1 MIEVKWDA
9 NRDPTQ
15 KLVISVEFNTPLLRT
30 YDGKLLVS
38 YPDRAFSGIF
48 DLDAVGPEYKG
59 STRLSWSPTE
69 AIDVRFNSG
78 AKTDPLQDIWLWL
91 VIDTPFVGWKHNQL
105 SSGVYHE
112 MNLLL
117 ANASFLW
124 ADNQL
129 LGFEFLGD
137 YKIEEQL
144 FRCELRTAV
153 NSTVKDIPPVSAHIK
168 HYNTER
174 KIETEANIKYQ
185 GINGT
190 QNYYCRSGWEY
201 DRDGSFRHVS
211 GSIAFRSPFEKFTR
225 GAMVTKISF
234 SEKKEIKAA
243 ADAEFEDRRYT
254 LVSEGHLKKVTDC
267 WLVTNVT
274 TPIEKFRVI
283 TARVGINERERHAVA
298 EVSAPIGALG
308 VEVLFYLVN
317 SNNFNIK
324 LSVATPLEGFSKL
337 MLIAKKNPDTVDLRG
352 GWNNVT
358 LGFTG
363 VWRFANM
370 QDFEYSYRVYTLIE
384 LLEYN
389 GVVLKFVRASPT
401 DIDIDMSLKLANYKL
416 GLTSLIKPK
425 PKLILALGKQK
436 STNMNKFLFNEDF
449 LKDMLTQEE
458 IAEQEESSEEES
470 DEDIEGFVSFSGNF
484 KVDTIV
490 YPTVKGVIDVDQ
502 IDDINYLTSATIVL
516 PQGIIEVKDRF
527 YYHSLTK
534 LKNRLN
540 LVSPFPFAKD
550 IKSNVMLRVDMG
562 ERDKLANYVTGFDIS
577 VLNQQDWI
585 DLGLL
590 VNLTKPPKIYRN
602 KQKTYNLNVRVTTP
616 LKGLPFVDFTGLI
629 ETEAT
634 TYHGNITVETQ
645 TTKFSLGGLHELDPN
660 LFNAAMEL
668 NLAAPLVPSYHH
680 RIYLQKSKKQNELT
694 DFMLG
699 FVNNDNGVI
708 SELSLTGGWTLMT
721 NKSTEK
727 IEFNGHSKLM
737 STILPIR
744 SFESTVQIEAEPDQE
759 RLYAD
764 LELIYVDAEGNPDE
778 ITTTFKRERE
788 QIRMSGSLPITD
800 YRNITLEGKLTREEE
815 ASPNTYRF
823 VGNLNR
829 NLDTYDVEGE
839 VTVLKSLPVQA
850 NLDLKNPKK
859 SSVGSISYSLQKVE
873 DQYNVLT
880 KVTKGTSFTEIS
892 GEIKQQDEYNWGYK
906 LGTKSSERD
915 LNSVALHLHSSSEDS
930 NEKVITKIEI
940 KTPWLQSGLNHLQ
953 LGADIRL
960 NPQDGW
966 IRSTYALPSAMG
978 NTELVWSWFLM
989 KKMRILLDSSVNF
1002 SNGTKKI
1009 LKTGVS
1015 YEDNGDII
1023 TTGDIHVNDIWN
1035 LSANATYGLTEQ
1047 REHVG
1052 TVAIHLPLP
1061 VGDIHKLRGSLFTD
1075 VTQKEPLNE
1084 LTIDLGYESVN
1095 ANKKYTAKAYY
1106 KNTTDIQVSARV
1118 EWGHD
1123 PKSNASQLNL
1133 EILKDGHRHAVTGS
1147 VLTPY
1152 YVNEETIKANVVYG
1166 ITDIYHVV
1174 SSSLYIPASVKTSE
1188 ADVAFAGLSN
1198 MKGMVNSTTPFL
1210 NITWLKVDFDFNTIE

>member
-1 MIEVKWDA
+1 MVEVKWDA

-15 KLVISVEFNTPLLRT
+15 KLVVSVEFNTPLVRM

-91 VIDTPFVGWKHNQL
+91 VIDTPFAGWKHNLL
-105 SSGVYHE
+105 SSGVYHD

-124 ADNQL
+124 AENQL
-129 LGFEFLGD
+129 LGLEFLGD

-144 FRCELRTAV
+144 FRCEIRTAV

-168 HYNTER
+168 HYNTDR
-174 KIETEANIKYQ
+174 KIETEANVKYQ
-185 GINGT
+185 SANGT
-190 QNYYCRSGWEY
+190 QNYYLRSGWEY
-201 DRDGSFRHVS
+201 DKDESFRHVS
-211 GSIAFRSPFEKFTR
+211 GSVAFRSPFEKFTR
-225 GAMVTKISF
+225 GTMVTKVSF
-234 SEKKEIKAA
+234 SDKKEIKAA

-274 TPIEKFRVI
+274 TPIEKFRFI

-298 EVSAPIGALG
+298 KVSAPIGALG
-308 VEVLFYLVN
+308 VEVLFFLVN

-337 MLIAKKNPDTVDLRG
+337 MLIAKKNSDTVDLRG

-363 VWRFANM
+363 VWRFASI

-401 DIDIDMSLKLANYKL
+401 DIDLDMSLKLANYKL
-416 GLTSLIKPK
+416 GVTSLIKPK
-425 PKLILALGKQK
+425 PTLILALGKQK

-449 LKDMLTQEE
+449 LKDMLTHEE
-458 IAEQEESSEEES
+458 IVEQEESSEEDSSEEI
-470 DEDIEGFVSFSGNF
+470 EDYVSFSGNF

-516 PQGIIEVKDRF
+516 PQGTIEVKDRF

-540 LVSPFPFAKD
+540 LMSPFSFAKE
-550 IKSNVMLRVDMG
+550 IKSNVMLRVDLG
-562 ERDKLANYVTGFDIS
+562 ERDKFANYFAGFDVS
-577 VLNQQDWI
+577 VLNRQDWI

-629 ETEAT
+629 DIEGK
-634 TYHGNITVETQ
+634 TYHGNISVETK
-645 TTKFSLGGLHELDPN
+645 TTKFSLGGLHESDPN
-660 LFNAAMEL
+660 FFNAVMEL
-668 NLAAPLVPSYHH
+668 NLAAPLMPYYHH
-680 RIYLQKSKKQNELT
+680 RIYLQRSKKQHELT
-694 DFMLG
+694 ELMLG
-699 FVNNDNGVI
+699 FVNNENGIVT
-708 SELSLTGGWTLMT
+708 ELSVTGDWTLMT

-727 IEFNGHSKLM
+727 FEFNGHSKLT
-737 STILPIR
+737 STIFPIR
-744 SFESTVQIEAEPDQE
+744 SFESTIQIESEPGQG
-759 RLYAD
+759 RSYAD

-778 ITTTFKRERE
+778 ITATFKRDMD
-788 QIRMSGSLPITD
+788 QIRLSGSVPISD
-800 YRNITLEGKLTREEE
+800 YRNVTLVGKLSGKDK
-815 ASPNTYRF
+815 AAPNTYRF

-829 NLDTYDVEGE
+829 NTDLYGIEGDVI
-839 VTVLKSLPVQA
+839 VVKNVPVQA
-850 NLDLKNPKK
+850 NLVLKD
-859 SSVGSISYSLQKVE
+859 SQEVSVGSVNYSLQKVE
-873 DQYNVLT
+873 GRYNLHT
-880 KVTKGTSFTEIS
+880 KVKKGTTFTEVS
-892 GEIKQQDEYNWGYK
+892 GETGHQDEYNWEYK
-906 LGTKSSERD
+906 LGIKSSVRD
-915 LNSVALHLHSSSEDS
+915 FNIVAFDFHSSSDDTTEEIS
-930 NEKVITKIEI
+930 TNFEI
-940 KTPWLQSGLNHLQ
+940 KTPWFQSGLNNL
-953 LGADIRL
+953 RL
-960 NPQDGW
+960 ETNTKWNSQDGSL
-966 IRSTYALPSAMG
+966 RSKYEFLSAKG
-978 NTELVWSWFLM
+978 STELAWSWLLM
-989 KKMRILLDSSVNF
+989 KKMKILLDSNVIYTD
-1002 SNGTKKI
+1002 GTNNV

-1015 YEDNGDII
+1015 YEDSGNIV
-1023 TTGDIHVNDIWN
+1023 TTGDIHVNDVWN
-1035 LSANATYGLTEQ
+1035 LSANATYGQ
-1047 REHVG
+1047 MSRQEHVG
-1052 TVAIHLPLP
+1052 TVTIHLPLP
-1061 VGDIHKLRGSLFTD
+1061 VGDIHKLHGSLFTD
-1075 VTQKEPLNE
+1075 ITQTDPLNE
-1084 LTIDLGYESVN
+1084 VTINLGYESVE
-1095 ANKKYTAKAYY
+1095 ANKKYTAKAHY
-1106 KNTTDIQVSARV
+1106 KNMTNIQASARI

-1133 EILKDGHRHAVTGS
+1133 NIINDGRRHAVSGS
-1147 VLTPY
+1147 VITPY
-1152 YVNEETIKANVVYG
+1152 YLEEETVKANVVYG
-1166 ITDIYHVV
+1166 LTDIYHVV
-1174 SSSLYIPASVKTSE
+1174 SSALYIPASVKTSE